1 MLLQINQKV
10 LQELT
15 QEQFPKE
22 VLLPL

>member
-10 LQELT
+10 SQELT
-15 QEQFPKE
+15 QEQFQKE